1 MRYRTLVVFALA
13 LAPVGCSSTP
23 DGSIVGDFYDW
34 LNFRRAEYN
43 AALDQNDRGLQA
55 NLEARIAREVE
66 LRYDQIVELAGSSAD
81 GDRRELAVSALGFSK
96 RPESVAHLI
105 PRLDDPAPQ
114 VRGSAAAAIGI
125 LKPPN
130 PPIEKLAALLS
141 DPDKY
146 VRMAALFGLKLLVWN
161 KPDTSLVDRVAN
173 LVREETDPDV
183 RNEAVLLLGRM
194 RVPQAL
200 DVLFKKALEDEVAL
214 IRLNAAIQLGQFGSP
229 DGWPAVPA
237 LIKRLKDGETSVV
250 EAAHWALMK
259 ITGRVEADRQYNSWF
274 DWYNEQ
280 AQVVEFVCPRCGDK
294 SSSAGDCPK
303 CAVPKEARVLGPP
316 EYACPAHPDVVS
328 PKPGKCSK
336 CQKDLVPQKKE
347 PPKKEPPK

>member
-1 MRYRTLVVFALA
+1 
-13 LAPVGCSSTP
+13 
-23 DGSIVGDFYDW
+23 
-34 LNFRRAEYN
+34 
-43 AALDQNDRGLQA
+43 
-55 NLEARIAREVE
+55 
-66 LRYDQIVELAGSSAD
+66 RYDQIVELAGSNAD

-96 RPESVAHLI
+96 RPETVAHLV

-125 LKPPN
+125 LNPPN
-130 PPIEKLAALLS
+130 PPIEKMAALLS

-146 VRMAALFGLKLLVWN
+146 VRMAALFGLKLLVREN
-161 KPDTSLVDRVAN
+161 PDPALVERVAT
-173 LVREETDPDV
+173 LAREEADPDV

-194 RVPQAL
+194 KGSKAL
-200 DVLFKKALEDEVAL
+200 DVLVKKGLEDEVAL
-214 IRLNAAIQLGQFGSP
+214 IRLNAAIQLGQFGT

-280 AQVVEFVCPRCGDK
+280 AQVVEFVCPRCGDTA
-294 SSSAGDCPK
+294 SSAGDCPK
-303 CAVPKEARVLGPP
+303 CAVPREARVLGPP
-316 EYACPAHPDVVS
+316 EYVCPAQDDGVY
-328 PKPGKCSK
+328 PKPGKCPK
-336 CQKDLVPQKKE
+336 CQKDLVPRKKE
-347 PPKKEPPK
+347 TPKKEPPK